1 MNRKNNIT
9 EQVAKAMNSLDG
21 IHPAAANPHL
31 YTRIKA
37 RMEQEKSNWSWLAS
51 FLSRPAVAVALVATV
66 ILINLITITS
76 NRPELDENNDQL
88 VSLAQDYSFQP
99 SNILEN
105 GFNQP

>member
-21 IHPAAANPHL
+21 IQPAAANPHL

-51 FLSRPAVAVALVATV
+51 FLSRPVVAVALVATV
-66 ILINLITITS
+66 ILINLLTITS
-76 NRPELDENNDQL
+76 NRPDLDESNDQL

-99 SNILEN
+99 SNILEH

>member
-21 IHPAAANPHL
+21 IQPAAANPHL

-51 FLSRPAVAVALVATV
+51 FLSRPVVAVALVATV
-66 ILINLITITS
+66 ILINLLTITS
-76 NRPELDENNDQL
+76 NRPDLDESNDQL

>member
-1 MNRKNNIT
+1 MNKKNQVQ
-9 EQVAKAMNSLDG
+9 EQVAKAMSSLEG
-21 IHPAAANPHL
+21 IQPATANPHL

-37 RMEQEKSNWSWLAS
+37 RLEQEKSSWGWLAA
-51 FLSRPAVAVALVATV
+51 FLSKPAVAIALVTTV
-66 ILINLITITS
+66 ILLNILTLTA
-76 NRPELDENNDQL
+76 NRSVPEENNDQL

>member
-1 MNRKNNIT
+1 MNRKKNIT

-21 IHPAAANPHL
+21 IQPAAANPHL

-51 FLSRPAVAVALVATV
+51 FLSRPVVAVALVATV
-66 ILINLITITS
+66 ILINLLTITS
-76 NRPELDENNDQL
+76 NRPDLDESNDQL

>member
-1 MNRKNNIT
+1 MTNKNHVQD
-9 EQVAKAMNSLDG
+9 QVAKAMSSLDG
-21 IHPAAANPHL
+21 IQPATANPHL

-37 RMEQEKSNWSWLAS
+37 KLEQEKSSWGWLAA
-51 FLSRPAVAVALVATV
+51 FLSRPIVAVALVATV
-66 ILINLITITS
+66 ILINILTITA
-76 NRPELDENNDQL
+76 NRSVPEETTDQL

>member
-1 MNRKNNIT
+1 MNRKNNLT
-9 EQVAKAMNSLDG
+9 EQVAKAMSSLDG
-21 IHPAAANPHL
+21 IQPAVANPHL

-37 RMEQEKSNWSWLAS
+37 RMEQEKSNWGWLAT

-66 ILINLITITS
+66 ILINLLTITS
-76 NRPELDENNDQL
+76 NRPEQDESSDQL

>member
-1 MNRKNNIT
+1 MNRKKNIS

-21 IHPAAANPHL
+21 IQPAAANPHL

-66 ILINLITITS
+66 ILINLLTITS